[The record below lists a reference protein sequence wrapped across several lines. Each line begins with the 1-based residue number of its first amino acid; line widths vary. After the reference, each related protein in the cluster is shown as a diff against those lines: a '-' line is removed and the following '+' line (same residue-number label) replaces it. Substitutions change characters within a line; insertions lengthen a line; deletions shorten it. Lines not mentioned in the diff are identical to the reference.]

1 MALRIY
7 LCRHGQTDWNAQH
20 RLQGWTDIPLNE
32 RGRQQAI
39 QLRDRFS
46 GVSFD
51 RIYCSALQRSRQTA
65 ELIAGAVPVI
75 PVPELNE
82 QRHGC
87 FEGKVLDGSDP
98 ELLKEYRRRREN
110 PEDSL
115 DGGESRQAHRDRIA
129 GALRAIREAHPDGVV
144 LIVGHGGTNS
154 LILQILSGRSDDLMF
169 QIQNT
174 DVFVIDLQDPPQLQK
189 MND

>member
-32 RGRQQAI
+32 QGRQQAI
-39 QLRDRFS
+39 QLRARFS

-51 RIYCSALQRSRQTA
+51 RIYCSALQRSRETA
-65 ELIAGAVPVI
+65 ELIAGDVPVI

-82 QRHGC
+82 QRHGS

-98 ELLKEYRRRREN
+98 ELLREYRRRRAN

-115 DGGESRQAHRDRIA
+115 DGGESHRAHRDRIA
-129 GALRAIREAHPDGVV
+129 GALRIIRKAHPDGVV

-154 LILQILSGRSDDLMF
+154 LILQILTGRADDLMF

-174 DVFVIDLQDPPQLQK
+174 DVFVIDLKDPPELRK
-189 MND
+189 F